1 MSAQLKLASDI
12 PAPRDA
18 SGDVNGTIG
27 DHIFTT
33 QIGKWSYHNGIVNLF
48 LLDKHDDGSV
58 AEEVFIQFPSDVELN
73 KELTL
78 LPQKAPQ
85 AWVTFNA
92 NKPPEIVQCTQA
104 TLFIET
110 LEISPFIVKGHLNGA
125 TDDTDHSVNI
135 DFYLKQNT

>member
-18 SGDVNGTIG
+18 SGEVNGTIG

-33 QIGKWSYHNGIVNLF
+33 QIGQWSYHDGTVELF
-48 LLDKHDDGSV
+48 LIDKHDDGSV
-58 AEEVFIQFPSDVELN
+58 AEEVFIQFPSDVERN
-73 KELTL
+73 KGLTL
-78 LPQKAPQ
+78 QSQKAPQ

-92 NKPPEIVQCTQA
+92 TKPPEIVQCTQA

-110 LEISPFIVKGHLNGA
+110 LEISPFNVKGRLSGK
-125 TDDTDHSVNI
+125 TDDADHPVNI

>member
-18 SGDVNGTIG
+18 SGNVNGTIG

-33 QIGKWSYHNGIVNLF
+33 QIGKWSYHEGTVELSLI
-48 LLDKHDDGSV
+48 DKHDDGSV
-58 AEEVFIQFPSDVELN
+58 AEEVFIQFSSDVERN

-85 AWVTFNA
+85 AWVTFKA
-92 NKPPEIVQCTQA
+92 TQPPEVVQCTQA
-104 TLFIET
+104 SLFIET
-110 LEISPFIVKGHLNGA
+110 LVLEPFNVKGRLIGA
-125 TDDTDHSVNI
+125 TDDPDHPVNI
-135 DFYLKQNT
+135 EFDLK

>member
-18 SGDVNGTIG
+18 SGNVNGTIG

-33 QIGKWSYHNGIVNLF
+33 QIGKWSYHEGTVDLF
-48 LLDKHDDGSV
+48 LIDKHDDGSV
-58 AEEVFIQFPSDVELN
+58 AEEVFIQFSSDVERN

-85 AWVTFNA
+85 AWVTFKA
-92 NKPPEIVQCTQA
+92 TQPPEVIQCTQA
-104 TLFIET
+104 SLFIET
-110 LEISPFIVKGHLNGA
+110 LVLEPFNVKGRLSGA
-125 TDDTDHSVNI
+125 TDDPDHPVNI
-135 DFYLKQNT
+135 DFDLK